1 MTYKRWFIVFRHD
14 HSPLDECI
22 FTHKAKALDKL
33 DTLSNKNKLTVA
45 QLEFTITKIVTS

>member
-1 MTYKRWFIVFRHD
+1 MSYKRWFIVFKHD

-22 FTHKAKALDKL
+22 FTHKVKALDKL
-33 DTLSNKNKLTVA
+33 DTLLNKNKLTVA

>member
-22 FTHKAKALDKL
+22 FTHKVKAQAKL
-33 DTLSNKNKLTVA
+33 DTLSNKNKLDVA
-45 QLEFTITKIVTS
+45 QLEFTLTKIVTP

>member
-1 MTYKRWFIVFRHD
+1 MTYKRWFIVFKHD

-22 FTHKAKALDKL
+22 FTHKAKSLDKL
-33 DTLSNKNKLTVA
+33 DTLPNKNKLTVA

>member
-1 MTYKRWFIVFRHD
+1 MSYKRWFIVFRHD

-33 DTLSNKNKLTVA
+33 DTLTNKNKLTVA